1 MDHVGKA
8 ARLKRERKAPPTVGK
23 RKSGAVDPKLVWLAT
38 IGVVVLIGIVA
49 GALLATR
56 TKNAVPPP
64 APASAS
70 DRNAPA
76 SLVAA
81 ADKVGFRPTTE
92 PGVGQIEDEP
102 ASAAKPP
109 ANPDLLPVGSQA
121 PAFTLKTPEGDS
133 VSLADFR
140 SKAVLLELF
149 ATWCPHCNAEAPHLQ
164 ALYRSLPRSKYAFV
178 SVNGDGEGAASV
190 YAYHRYFGLSFP
202 ALLDPG
208 GQPGSF
214 HQAGSAGQVSTK
226 YRLAYFPTFYVI
238 DPHGRI
244 TWRSDGEQPD
254 ALLRDELARAAAR
267 G

>member
-1 MDHVGKA
+1 MDFMSKA
-8 ARLKRERKAPPTVGK
+8 ARLKRERKVPPPVG
-23 RKSGAVDPKLVWLAT
+23 RRRGGAVDPKIVWVAT

-49 GALLATR
+49 GVFLGTR
-56 TKNAVPPP
+56 SQPAVPPP

-76 SLVAA
+76 ALVQAA
-81 ADKVGFRPTTE
+81 NKVGFRPTTE

-109 ANPDLLPVGSQA
+109 ANTDLLPVGSQA
-121 PAFTLKTPEGDS
+121 PAFTLKTPEGDP
-133 VSLADFR
+133 VSLSQFTG
-140 SKAVLLELF
+140 KAVLLEFF

-164 ALYRSLPRSKYAFV
+164 TLFRSLPRSRYAFV
-178 SVNGDGEGAASV
+178 WVNGDGENAASV

-214 HQAGSAGQVSTK
+214 HQPGSAGPVSTK

-254 ALLRDELARAAAR
+254 ALLREELARAAAR

>member
-1 MDHVGKA
+1 MDHVSKA
-8 ARLKRERKAPPTVGK
+8 ARLKRERKAPPPVGR
-23 RKSGAVDPKLVWLAT
+23 RKGAAVDPKIVWLAT

-56 TKNAVPPP
+56 TKTAVPPP
-64 APASAS
+64 ARASAS

-76 SLVAA
+76 SLVQAA
-81 ADKVGFRPTTE
+81 NKVGFRPTTE
-92 PGVGQIEDEP
+92 PGVGQIEDDP
-102 ASAAKPP
+102 ASQAKPP
-109 ANPDLLPVGSQA
+109 ANPDLLPAGSMA

-133 VSLADFR
+133 VSLSDFR
-140 SKAVLLELF
+140 GKAVLLELF

-178 SVNGDGEGAASV
+178 SVNGDGEDAASV

-214 HQAGSAGQVSTK
+214 HQPGSAGLVSTK

-254 ALLRDELARAAAR
+254 ALLREELARAAAR